1 VNRLALPVLLAL
13 AACAGPAEGPL
24 KGVLVVFSE
33 GTEQGIDDFVDGLQL
48 RVETVTS
55 EAVFDFSFV
64 ELSRFEGTLRDR
76 RTILFVVDSPGEIPV
91 HLDQG
96 ADGIYRGRDVWAE
109 GQYVF
114 GAVPGSVDPA
124 DLSAALEAAYD
135 DHMWNYV
142 YGSFVSTQMSSPE
155 RIDSLA
161 ALGFTVDVP
170 KSYFLESWRP
180 GDGFVQYQRQPSEDC
195 LLMFSIQWAPGV
207 PSPDAEDAVLR
218 REAMARRFFYDAR
231 ADSVDRSAVTAEPVT
246 FHGAQGYRLTGVW
259 RNPEHLNAGAFTSL
273 VLDCRGTGYILDLEV
288 YNPGREKEPYI
299 REGWMIMDSF
309 VPED

>member
-1 VNRLALPVLLAL
+1 VKRAALSALLVL
-13 AACAGPAEGPL
+13 AACTGKAEGPL

-48 RVETVTS
+48 RVETITS

-64 ELSRFEGTLRDR
+64 ALDRFEGTLRNR
-76 RTILFVVDSPGEIPV
+76 RTILLVVDSPEEFPV
-91 HLDQG
+91 RLDPG
-96 ADGIYRGRDVWAE
+96 SDGIYRGRDVWAE

-124 DLSAALEAAYD
+124 DLSSALEQAYD

-142 YGSFVSTQMSSPE
+142 YGSFVSTQMSNPE

-180 GDGFVQYQRQPSEDC
+180 GDGFVQYQRQPSDEC
-195 LLMFSIQWAPGV
+195 LLMFSIRWAPGV
-207 PSPDAEDAVLR
+207 SSPDAEDAILR
-218 REAMARRFFYDAR
+218 REAMARRFFYDAG
-231 ADSVDRSAVTAEPVT
+231 ADSVDRSAVTAEPVAIR
-246 FHGAQGYRLTGVW
+246 GAQGYRLTGVW

-273 VLDCRGTGYILDLEV
+273 VLDCGGTGYILDLEV

-299 REGWMIMDSF
+299 REGWTIMDSF